1 VLVAADVILATAT
14 GAASLIGGIALWG
27 LSLGLSQGL
36 LAALV
41 ARAAPAER
49 RGTAFGLFNLAS
61 GIALL
66 LSSVGAGELW
76 DRVGAPA
83 TFYAGAGFA
92 GLALLGLVQQI
103 QARRT
108 SSGPPAAA

>member
-1 VLVAADVILATAT
+1 MAADVLLAAAT
-14 GAASLIGGIALWG
+14 GVTWLIGGIALWG

-41 ARAAPAER
+41 ASAAPAER
-49 RGTAFGLFNLAS
+49 RGTAFGLFNLVS

-66 LSSVGAGELW
+66 VSSVVAC
-76 DRVGAPA
+76 ASA

-92 GLALLGLVQQI
+92 GLALLGLLHQI
-103 QARRT
+103 QARPK
-108 SSGPPAAA
+108 SSGPSAAA

>member
-1 VLVAADVILATAT
+1 LW
-14 GAASLIGGIALWG
+14 LIGGIALWG

-41 ARAAPAER
+41 ASAAPAER
-49 RGTAFGLFNLAS
+49 RGTAFGLFNLVS

-66 LSSVGAGELW
+66 VSSVVAGELW
-76 DRVGAPA
+76 DRIGAPA

-92 GLALLGLVQQI
+92 GLALLGLLQQI
-103 QARRT
+103 HARPT
-108 SSGPPAAA
+108 SSNPRVTA

>member
-1 VLVAADVILATAT
+1 MLVAADLLLATAT
-14 GAASLIGGIALWG
+14 GAASLIGGIVLKG

-36 LAALV
+36 LAA
-41 ARAAPAER
+41 R
-49 RGTAFGLFNLAS
+49 RGTAFGLFNLIS

-66 LSSVGAGELW
+66 VSSVGAGELW

-92 GLALLGLVQQI
+92 GLALLGLLQRI
-103 QARRT
+103 HAFL
-108 SSGPPAAA
+108 GL

>member
-1 VLVAADVILATAT
+1 MLVAADVLLAAAT
-14 GAASLIGGIALWG
+14 GVTGLIGGIALWG

-41 ARAAPAER
+41 ANVAPAER
-49 RGTAFGLFNLAS
+49 RGTAFGLFNLVS

-66 LSSVGAGELW
+66 VASVVAGELW

-92 GLALLGLVQQI
+92 GLALLGLLQQI
-103 QARRT
+103 QARPM
-108 SSGPPAAA
+108 SSAPSAGA